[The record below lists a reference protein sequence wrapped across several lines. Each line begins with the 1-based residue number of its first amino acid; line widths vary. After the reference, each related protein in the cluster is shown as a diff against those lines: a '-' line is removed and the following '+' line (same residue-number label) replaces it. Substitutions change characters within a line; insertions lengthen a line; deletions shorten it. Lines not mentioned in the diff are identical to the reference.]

1 MANQNYTS
9 HHLNL
14 NNNRHPGQDADN
26 PSMSSVTAELVDAL
40 AGTNNDVDL
49 RTVLSTDNSSQ
60 EETVTPTIVTHPD
73 PVNPVNP
80 STNISSP
87 TDTMGTSAIFSP
99 LFSAASFRTSTTDHT
114 SSLPINDALK
124 K

>member
-14 NNNRHPGQDADN
+14 NDNRHPGQDADN

-49 RTVLSTDNSSQ
+49 
-60 EETVTPTIVTHPD
+60 
-73 PVNPVNP
+73 
-80 STNISSP
+80 
-87 TDTMGTSAIFSP
+87 
-99 LFSAASFRTSTTDHT
+99 
-114 SSLPINDALK
+114 
-124 K
+124 